1 VSGIDQEKVDGVSS
15 LRDWLGRI
23 ASEESLSDLD
33 PKFHALL
40 RPPAQQLWSSGQ
52 SFSASALAGVEDSA
66 QLSALSA
73 AVHLRSL
80 EAVEFWGPLL
90 KQCLTGRSTAPLA
103 DLRRTATQAEALIAA
118 LTQRAPS
125 PVRDEVLRLA
135 DEAATRTK
143 KWLPQRGAG
152 PKPSSVTPA
161 RYRRGTFEPEDEFG
175 QPIPRPPAPEEEQ
188 VPAPESRRRRVVS
201 WIVTLLSAL
210 GLLWGVWLYANQEP
224 PSLPVT
230 HYQAFLSETVG
241 KTLDGEDL
249 VLTVN
254 EQWREKSEKVRGNE
268 LVRLLEQEGS
278 AETYLKVRIVDTQGK
293 VLARMERGGAP
304 EWTEALNSERQGMES
319 PLLEHDEAG
328 ILKKPLRAGEIPID

>member
-1 VSGIDQEKVDGVSS
+1 MSS

-23 ASEESLSDLD
+23 ASEESLPELD
-33 PKFHALL
+33 PKFHGLL
-40 RPPAQQLWSSGQ
+40 RPPAHVLWSSGQ
-52 SFSASALAGVEDSA
+52 SFGASALSGVEDSA

-103 DLRRTATQAEALIAA
+103 DLRRTAAQAEALVGA
-118 LTQRAPS
+118 LSLRAPS

-135 DEAATRTK
+135 EEAATRTK
-143 KWLPQRGAG
+143 KWLPKRGDG

-161 RYRRGTFEPEDEFG
+161 RYRRGTFEPEDELG
-175 QPIPRPPAPEEEQ
+175 QPIPRAPGPEEEP
-188 VPAPESRRRRVVS
+188 VAAPESTRRRVVS
-201 WIVTLLSAL
+201 WMVTVLGAVGLLS
-210 GLLWGVWLYANQEP
+210 GVWLYAHQAT
-224 PSLPVT
+224 PSLPVS
-230 HYQAFLSETVG
+230 HYQAFLSETIS
-241 KTLDGEDL
+241 KRIEGEDL

-254 EQWREKSEKVRGNE
+254 KRWREKSEEVRGNE
-268 LVRLLEQEGS
+268 LARLLDRDDS
-278 AETYLKVRIVDTQGK
+278 AELYVRVRIVDMQGNI
-293 VLARMERGGAP
+293 VARMERDGIP
-304 EWTEALNSERQGMES
+304 EWIERPSSEQQGTQS